1 LQPERGA
8 AVDEA
13 NRQKLFRKT
22 FDTVASGYDHPTIRF
37 FVESVPFLIDALD
50 LAGDESILDAAT
62 GTGNAALALAG
73 HVPHGQVHG
82 IDFSKG
88 MLARA
93 EEKKAELGLEN
104 VRFSEMDM
112 QAIDFPEGFFDLA
125 VCCFGLF
132 FVENMIGQLRHMA
145 EKVAPGGRVA
155 VTSFG
160 EEFFSPQAD
169 LFLERMAQ
177 YGVARPPATW
187 KRTDHR
193 KKCRSLFEAA
203 GLVDVAVFE
212 KDLGYYLPSTDQW
225 WDVCWN
231 AGYRGLIEQ
240 LPEDRK
246 TVFRSEHLEEVGAL
260 ADASGLW
267 LNIKVIYTIGT
278 RP

>member
-1 LQPERGA
+1 
-8 AVDEA
+8 
-13 NRQKLFRKT
+13 
-22 FDTVASGYDHPTIRF
+22 
-37 FVESVPFLIDALD
+37 
-50 LAGDESILDAAT
+50 
-62 GTGNAALALAG
+62 
-73 HVPHGQVHG
+73 
-82 IDFSKG
+82 
-88 MLARA
+88 
-93 EEKKAELGLEN
+93 
-104 VRFSEMDM
+104 M
-112 QAIDFPEGFFDLA
+112 QAIDFPEGYFDLA

-132 FVENMIGQLRHMA
+132 FVENMIDQLSHMA
-145 EKVAPGGRVA
+145 GKVALGGRVA

-160 EEFFSPQAD
+160 EDFFSPQAE
-169 LFLERMAQ
+169 LFMERMAQ

-187 KRTDHR
+187 KRADHP

-203 GLVDVAVFE
+203 GLVDIAVFE

-260 ADASGLW
+260 ADTSGLW